1 MKAIREDRQQLQR
14 DLQELD
20 QQLPALMGKLKRVA
34 GLAAAATGAA
44 GMALG
49 FMKRR
54 KARKRKD
61 DRSTEVVVRIVGG
74 DDPKP

>member
-34 GLAAAATGAA
+34 GLAAAAAGAA